1 MLIVAPGR
9 RSAVCRGELGAGA
22 RRRSGRGDCDPRAL
36 RARHHARAH
45 PGTAEGWSPPA
56 HPPRLVRAPGA
67 RAARRRRRPRGRS
80 AGCVSALQGSGCWV
94 PPDVGIHVAVRHRR
108 ARLRRPADA
117 RARLSSLDATRV
129 HWCDVEPD
137 GRLSLG
143 VENAL
148 RQVVRR
154 QPIEYVV
161 AIADSPFARRRGRPP
176 LLSSRRS
183 TERIVVA
190 MRCSALAVTACSG
203 SPTSRCSSTGLRS
216 RLPCSP
222 PSPAATM
229 ADGTSAPRG
238 RATAPRGAPRSAL
251 CADSHA
257 AGIRTMH
264 PLGVL
269 PRPTSMPNTVHRV
282 WAQHPGPAL
291 AASPVPRTAFGNKTW

>member
-1 MLIVAPGR
+1 MQVLVVALGEVIATHELYAHGIARGR
-9 RSAVCRGELGAGA
+9 IPALLRAGA
-22 RRRSGRGDCDPRAL
+22 LQRIRQGWYGLPELAPLAAAAVRVGGAL
-36 RARHHARAH
+36 
-45 PGTAEGWSPPA
+45 
-56 HPPRLVRAPGA
+56 
-67 RAARRRRRPRGRS
+67 
-80 AGCVSALQGSGCWV
+80 GCVSALQGSGCWV
-94 PPDVGIHVAVRHRR
+94 PQDVGIHVAVRHHR
-108 ARLRRPADA
+108 ARLRRKADA

-143 VENAL
+143 VEDAL
-148 RQVVRR
+148 RRVVRR

-238 RATAPRGAPRSAL
+238 RATAPRGAPRSDL
-251 CADSHA
+251 CPDSHA